1 MDAGLPP
8 GKRSCIPGA
17 SVRKSS
23 CRLFLPLGIELLPW
37 LKVARTGGVA
47 AGQKGCSLCYIE

>member
-1 MDAGLPP
+1 MPP